1 MSNLLT
7 LSQDE
12 ITRFNLKGKEVGDV
26 ITAEEYSKLQK
37 EYESSR
43 KSEDKA
49 VDTADKYSK
58 HQKEYEANRNKSED
72 KPAVDTKAKK

>member
-12 ITRFNLKGKEVGDV
+12 IDRFELKGKQVGDT

-37 EYESSR
+37 ESIR
-43 KSEDKA
+43 I
-49 VDTADKYSK
+49 SK
-58 HQKEYEANRNKSED
+58 
-72 KPAVDTKAKK
+72 TKAIPIRKPPKRNPLRNS

>member
-12 ITRFNLKGKEVGDV
+12 IDRFNLKGKVVGDV

-37 EYESSR
+37 EHQAPKKEDSS
-43 KSEDKA
+43 KEEVSKEVASDK
-49 VDTADKYSK
+49 
-58 HQKEYEANRNKSED
+58 
-72 KPAVDTKAKK
+72 KKK